1 MWENIPK
8 PWQLAFVEAWEAYCA
23 GSIPIGAV
31 LADASGEVICRG
43 RNRIHD
49 RSAPAGQIC
58 ANKLAHAELNV
69 LLQVGIDEAQ
79 TLPDC
84 TLYTTT
90 EPCVLCFGAIV
101 MAGVRRVRYAAA
113 DALAGGADLNRAGN
127 RFVMSRKIDMRC
139 EHGFL
144 AVIQKVLR
152 TDYLLG
158 LKDKDLAE
166 RLLAYE
172 IAEYPDAVE
181 LGRRWHESGRLQF
194 AREQGMGID
203 RVVDELSREIGHIA

>member
-31 LADASGEVICRG
+31 LVDASGEVVCRG

-69 LLQVGIDEAQ
+69 LLQVVIGEAGK
-79 TLPDC
+79 LPDC

-101 MAGVRRVRYAAA
+101 MAGVRRVRHAAA
-113 DALAGGADLNRAGN
+113 DALAGGADLNRTGH
-127 RFVMSRKIDMRC
+127 RFVTSRQIDMRC

-158 LKDKDLAE
+158 LKDKELAE
-166 RLLAYE
+166 RLLACE
-172 IAEYPDAVE
+172 P
-181 LGRRWHESGRLQF
+181 GKSG
-194 AREQGMGID
+194 ATPE
-203 RVVDELSREIGHIA
+203 RVTSH